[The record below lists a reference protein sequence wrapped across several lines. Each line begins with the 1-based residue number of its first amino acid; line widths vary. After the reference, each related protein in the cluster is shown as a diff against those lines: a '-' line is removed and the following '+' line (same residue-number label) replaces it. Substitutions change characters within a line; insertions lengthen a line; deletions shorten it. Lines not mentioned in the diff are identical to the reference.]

1 MFGLST
7 ALFPQATIVSHL
19 NPPCN
24 MDQFSGGSREG
35 ARGGGPGPHT
45 LFFFRNEAG
54 RAEKI
59 YFGDRRPPP
68 YLRVWM
74 TTPPPVSDGL
84 DLPLQFAV
92 FRSRFLHFVTYKWKV
107 YTKHLYFSLIFSY
120 RKADFQL
127 WKEEYLRNDK
137 HDQSTDHDMWN
148 K

>member
-24 MDQFSGGSREG
+24 VDQFSGGSREG
-35 ARGGGPGPHT
+35 AWGGPGPHT

-68 YLRVWM
+68 PYLRVWM
-74 TTPPPVSDGL
+74 TTPPPLYLMVWICHCS
-84 DLPLQFAV
+84 LQCLGAD
-92 FRSRFLHFVTYKWKV
+92 SRVL
-107 YTKHLYFSLIFSY
+107 
-120 RKADFQL
+120 
-127 WKEEYLRNDK
+127 
-137 HDQSTDHDMWN
+137 
-148 K
+148 